1 MKRKLMTKTSLLALA
16 MAAALSLA
24 ACGASSQSATAT
36 PAPTA
41 TPEAATPEASTAED
55 GVSDDMGV
63 AEVAEPDSELS
74 AMVDNIYEA
83 YPVELMMMQTT
94 AIDLNDEAWLTYNTG
109 LNAEQAALVDAGV
122 KSESM
127 TGSQAYTL
135 VLLRVKDPADAQ
147 TIADAMLENMDP
159 ARWVC
164 VMADKMRVATF
175 DDKVLFVMTSSELT
189 DIDALFDAVPGA
201 LGVEF
206 SYGKSADVAADD
218 AMVPSEEEMN
228 NPVAG

>member
-1 MKRKLMTKTSLLALA
+1 MKRNLTKTSLLALA
-16 MAAALSLA
+16 MAAAISLA
-24 ACGASSQSATAT
+24 ACGASSQSAVAT

-41 TPEAATPEASTAED
+41 TPETSTAEE
-55 GVSDDMGV
+55 GMTEEATPAETPAPDM
-63 AEVAEPDSELS
+63 ELS
-74 AMVDNIYEA
+74 AMVDSIYKA

-109 LNAEQAALVDAGV
+109 LSAEQAELVASGV

-135 VLLRVKDPADAQ
+135 VLLRLKDAADAQ
-147 TIADAMLENMDP
+147 TVADTMLEKMDP

-175 DDKVLFVMTSSELT
+175 DDKVLFVMTDSELT
-189 DIDALFDAVPGA
+189 DIDALFAAVPDA

-206 SYGKSADVAADD
+206 TYDKSADVAADD

>member
-1 MKRKLMTKTSLLALA
+1 MKRNLTKTSLLALA
-16 MAAALSLA
+16 MAAAISLA
-24 ACGASSQSATAT
+24 ACGASSQSAVAT

-41 TPEAATPEASTAED
+41 TPETSTAEE
-55 GVSDDMGV
+55 GMTEEATP
-63 AEVAEPDSELS
+63 AETPAPDAELS
-74 AMVDNIYEA
+74 AMVDRIYEA

-109 LNAEQAALVDAGV
+109 LSAEQADLVASGV

-135 VLLRVKDPADAQ
+135 VLLRLKDAADAQ
-147 TIADAMLENMDP
+147 TVADTMLEKMDP

-175 DDKVLFVMTSSELT
+175 DDKVLFVMTDSELT
-189 DIDALFDAVPGA
+189 DIDALFAAVPDA

-206 SYGKSADVAADD
+206 TYDKSADVAADD

-228 NPVAG
+228 SPVAG

>member
-1 MKRKLMTKTSLLALA
+1 MKRNLMTKTSLLALA

-24 ACGASSQSATAT
+24 ACGASSQSTTAT

-41 TPEAATPEASTAED
+41 TPETSTAED

-74 AMVDNIYEA
+74 AMVDSIYEA

-94 AIDLNDEAWLTYNTG
+94 AIDLDDEAWLTYNTG
-109 LNAEQAALVDAGV
+109 LSAEEAALVDAGV

-135 VLLRVKDPADAQ
+135 VLLRVKNAADAQ
-147 TIADAMLENMDP
+147 TVADAMLEKMDP

-175 DDKVLFVMTSSELT
+175 GDKVLFVMTDSELT
-189 DIDALFDAVPGA
+189 DIDALFAAVPDA

-206 SYGKSADVAADD
+206 TYDKSADVAADD
-218 AMVPSEEEMN
+218 AMVPSQEEMN

>member
-1 MKRKLMTKTSLLALA
+1 MKRNLMTKTSLLALA

-24 ACGASSQSATAT
+24 ACGAPSQSTTAT

-41 TPEAATPEASTAED
+41 TPETSTAED
-55 GVSDDMGV
+55 GAMTEDMGV

-74 AMVDNIYEA
+74 AMVDSIYEA

-94 AIDLNDEAWLTYNTG
+94 AIDLDDEAWLTYNTG
-109 LNAEQAALVDAGV
+109 LSAEEAALVDAGV

-135 VLLRVKDPADAQ
+135 VLLRVKDAADAQ
-147 TIADAMLENMDP
+147 TVADTMLDKMDP

-175 DDKVLFVMTSSELT
+175 DDKVLFVMTDSELT
-189 DIDALFDAVPGA
+189 DIDALFAAVPDA

-206 SYGKSADVAADD
+206 TYDKSADVAADD
-218 AMVPSEEEMN
+218 AMVPSQEEMN

>member
-1 MKRKLMTKTSLLALA
+1 MKRNLTKTSLLALA
-16 MAAALSLA
+16 MAAAISLA
-24 ACGASSQSATAT
+24 ACGASSQSAVAT

-41 TPEAATPEASTAED
+41 TPETSTAEE
-55 GVSDDMGV
+55 GMTEGMTPAETPAPDM
-63 AEVAEPDSELS
+63 ELS
-74 AMVDNIYEA
+74 AMVDRIYEA

-109 LNAEQAALVDAGV
+109 LSAEQADLVASGV

-135 VLLRVKDPADAQ
+135 VLLRLKDAADAQ
-147 TIADAMLENMDP
+147 TVADTMLEKMDP

-175 DDKVLFVMTSSELT
+175 DDKVLFVMTDSELT
-189 DIDALFDAVPGA
+189 DIDALFAAVPDA

-206 SYGKSADVAADD
+206 TYDKSADVAADD

>member
-1 MKRKLMTKTSLLALA
+1 MKRNLMTKTSLLALA
-16 MAAALSLA
+16 MAAAVSLA
-24 ACGASSQSATAT
+24 ACGASSESATAT

-41 TPEAATPEASTAED
+41 TPETSTAED

-74 AMVDNIYEA
+74 AMVDSIYEA
-83 YPVELMMMQTT
+83 YPVELMMMQTS

-135 VLLRVKDPADAQ
+135 VLLRVKNADDTQ
-147 TIADAMLENMDP
+147 TVADAMLENMDP

-175 DDKVLFVMTSSELT
+175 DDKVLFVMTNSELT
-189 DIDALFDAVPGA
+189 DIDALFAAVPDA

-206 SYGKSADVAADD
+206 TYDKSADVAADD

>member
-1 MKRKLMTKTSLLALA
+1 MKRNLMTKTSLLALA

-24 ACGASSQSATAT
+24 ACGASSQSTTAT

-41 TPEAATPEASTAED
+41 TPETSTAED
-55 GVSDDMGV
+55 GAMTEDMGV

-74 AMVDNIYEA
+74 AMVDSIYEA

-109 LNAEQAALVDAGV
+109 LSAEEAALVDAGV

-135 VLLRVKDPADAQ
+135 VLLRVKDAADAQ
-147 TIADAMLENMDP
+147 TVADAMLDKMDP

-175 DDKVLFVMTSSELT
+175 DDKVLFVMTDSELT
-189 DIDALFDAVPGA
+189 DIDALFAAVPDA

-206 SYGKSADVAADD
+206 TYDKSADVAADD
-218 AMVPSEEEMN
+218 AMVPSQEEMN

>member
-1 MKRKLMTKTSLLALA
+1 MKRNLLTKTSLLALT
-16 MAAALSLA
+16 MAAAVSLA

-41 TPEAATPEASTAED
+41 TPEVSTAED
-55 GVSDDMGV
+55 SVSDDMGV

-74 AMVDNIYEA
+74 AMVDSIYEA

-109 LNAEQAALVDAGV
+109 LDAEQAALVDAGV

-147 TIADAMLENMDP
+147 TVADTMLENMDP

-175 DDKVLFVMTSSELT
+175 DDKVLFVMTDSELT

-206 SYGKSADVAADD
+206 TYDKSADVAAADS
-218 AMVPSEEEMN
+218 MVPSEEEMN

>member
-1 MKRKLMTKTSLLALA
+1 MKRNLMTKTSLLALA

-24 ACGASSQSATAT
+24 ACGASSQSTTAT

-41 TPEAATPEASTAED
+41 TPETSTAED
-55 GVSDDMGV
+55 GAMTEDMGV

-74 AMVDNIYEA
+74 AMVDSIYEA

-109 LNAEQAALVDAGV
+109 LSAEQADLVASGV

-135 VLLRVKDPADAQ
+135 VLLRLKDAADAQ
-147 TIADAMLENMDP
+147 TVADTMLEKMDP

-175 DDKVLFVMTSSELT
+175 DDKVLFVMTDSELT
-189 DIDALFDAVPGA
+189 DIDALFAAVPDA

-206 SYGKSADVAADD
+206 TYDKSADVAADD
-218 AMVPSEEEMN
+218 AMVPSQEEMN

>member
-1 MKRKLMTKTSLLALA
+1 MKRNLMTKTSLLALA

-24 ACGASSQSATAT
+24 ACGASSQSTTST

-41 TPEAATPEASTAED
+41 TPETSTAED

-74 AMVDNIYEA
+74 AMVDSIYEA

-94 AIDLNDEAWLTYNTG
+94 AIDLDDEAWLTYNTG
-109 LNAEQAALVDAGV
+109 LSAEEAALVDAGV

-135 VLLRVKDPADAQ
+135 VLLRVKDAADAQ
-147 TIADAMLENMDP
+147 TVADTMLEKMDP

-175 DDKVLFVMTSSELT
+175 DDKVLFVMTDSELT
-189 DIDALFDAVPGA
+189 DIDALFAAVPDA

-206 SYGKSADVAADD
+206 TYDKSADVAADD
-218 AMVPSEEEMN
+218 AMVPSQEEMN

>member
-1 MKRKLMTKTSLLALA
+1 MKRNLTKTSLLALA
-16 MAAALSLA
+16 MAAAISLA
-24 ACGASSQSATAT
+24 ACGASSQSAVAT

-41 TPEAATPEASTAED
+41 TPETSTAEE
-55 GVSDDMGV
+55 GMTEEATPAETPAPDM
-63 AEVAEPDSELS
+63 ELS
-74 AMVDNIYEA
+74 AMVDSIYKA

-94 AIDLNDEAWLTYNTG
+94 AINLNDEAWLTYNTG
-109 LNAEQAALVDAGV
+109 LSAEQADLVASGV

-135 VLLRVKDPADAQ
+135 VLLRLKDAADAQ
-147 TIADAMLENMDP
+147 TVADTMLEKMDP

-175 DDKVLFVMTSSELT
+175 DDKVLFVMTDSELT
-189 DIDALFDAVPGA
+189 DIDALFAAVPDA

-206 SYGKSADVAADD
+206 TYDKSADVAADD

>member
-1 MKRKLMTKTSLLALA
+1 MKRNLMTKTSLLALA

-24 ACGASSQSATAT
+24 ACGASSQSTTAT

-41 TPEAATPEASTAED
+41 TPETSTAED

-74 AMVDNIYEA
+74 AMVGSIYEA

-94 AIDLNDEAWLTYNTG
+94 AIDLKDETWLTYNTG
-109 LNAEQAALVDAGV
+109 LSAEEAALVDAGV

-135 VLLRVKDPADAQ
+135 VLLRVKNAADAQ
-147 TIADAMLENMDP
+147 TVADAMLDKMDP

-175 DDKVLFVMTSSELT
+175 DDKVLFVMTDSELT
-189 DIDALFDAVPGA
+189 DIDALFAAVPDA

-206 SYGKSADVAADD
+206 TYDKSADVAADD
-218 AMVPSEEEMN
+218 AMVPSQEEMN

>member
-1 MKRKLMTKTSLLALA
+1 MKRNLMTKTSLLALA

-24 ACGASSQSATAT
+24 ACGASSQSTTAT

-41 TPEAATPEASTAED
+41 TPETSTAED
-55 GVSDDMGV
+55 GAMTEDMGV

-74 AMVDNIYEA
+74 AMVDSIYEA

-94 AIDLNDEAWLTYNTG
+94 AIDLNDEVWLTYNTG
-109 LNAEQAALVDAGV
+109 LSAEEAALVDAGV

-135 VLLRVKDPADAQ
+135 VLLRVKDAADAQ
-147 TIADAMLENMDP
+147 TVADTMLDKMDP

-175 DDKVLFVMTSSELT
+175 DDKVLFVMTDSELT
-189 DIDALFDAVPGA
+189 DIDALFAAVPDA

-206 SYGKSADVAADD
+206 TYDKSADVAADD

>member
-1 MKRKLMTKTSLLALA
+1 MKRNLMTKTSLLALA

-24 ACGASSQSATAT
+24 ACGASSQSTTAT

-41 TPEAATPEASTAED
+41 TPETSTAED
-55 GVSDDMGV
+55 GAMTEDMGV

-74 AMVDNIYEA
+74 AMVDSIYEA

-109 LNAEQAALVDAGV
+109 LSAEEAALVDAGV

-135 VLLRVKDPADAQ
+135 VLLRVKDAADAQ
-147 TIADAMLENMDP
+147 TVADTMLEKMDP

-175 DDKVLFVMTSSELT
+175 DDKVLFVMTDSELT
-189 DIDALFDAVPGA
+189 DIDALFAAVPDA

-206 SYGKSADVAADD
+206 TYDKSADVAADD

-228 NPVAG
+228 TPVAG

>member
-1 MKRKLMTKTSLLALA
+1 MKRNLMTKTSLLALA
-16 MAAALSLA
+16 MAAAVSLA
-24 ACGASSQSATAT
+24 ACGASSQSTTAT

-41 TPEAATPEASTAED
+41 TPETSTAED
-55 GVSDDMGV
+55 GAMTEDRGV

-74 AMVDNIYEA
+74 AMVDSIYEA

-109 LNAEQAALVDAGV
+109 LSAEEAALVDAGV

-135 VLLRVKDPADAQ
+135 VLLRVKDAADAQ
-147 TIADAMLENMDP
+147 TVADTMLEKMDP

-175 DDKVLFVMTSSELT
+175 DDKVLFVMTDSELT
-189 DIDALFDAVPGA
+189 DIDALFAAVPDA

-206 SYGKSADVAADD
+206 TYDKSADVAADD

>member
-1 MKRKLMTKTSLLALA
+1 MKRNLTKTSLLALA
-16 MAAALSLA
+16 MAAAISLA
-24 ACGASSQSATAT
+24 ACGASSQSAVAT

-41 TPEAATPEASTAED
+41 TPEASTAEE
-55 GVSDDMGV
+55 GMTEEMTPAETPAPDM
-63 AEVAEPDSELS
+63 ELS
-74 AMVDNIYEA
+74 AMVDSIYKA

-109 LNAEQAALVDAGV
+109 LSAEQADLVASGV

-135 VLLRVKDPADAQ
+135 VLLRLKDAADAQ
-147 TIADAMLENMDP
+147 TVADTMLEKMDP

-175 DDKVLFVMTSSELT
+175 DDKVLFVMTDSELT
-189 DIDALFDAVPGA
+189 DIDALFAAVPDA

-206 SYGKSADVAADD
+206 TYDKSADVAADD

>member
-1 MKRKLMTKTSLLALA
+1 MKRNLMTKTSLLALA

-24 ACGASSQSATAT
+24 ACGASSQSTTAT
-36 PAPTA
+36 PDPTA
-41 TPEAATPEASTAED
+41 TPETSTAED

-74 AMVDNIYEA
+74 AMVDSIYEA

-94 AIDLNDEAWLTYNTG
+94 AIDLDDEAWLTYNTG
-109 LNAEQAALVDAGV
+109 LSAEEAALVDAGV

-135 VLLRVKDPADAQ
+135 VLLRVKDAADAQ
-147 TIADAMLENMDP
+147 TVADAMLENMDP

-175 DDKVLFVMTSSELT
+175 GDKVLFVMTDSELT
-189 DIDALFDAVPGA
+189 DIDALFAAVPDA

-206 SYGKSADVAADD
+206 TYDKSADVAADD